1 MVPAHDF
8 GAAAAEAGRIEAELA
23 AARKAATPP
32 PEIGGGFDMQALT
45 DNVAALDDRL
55 SQTSAAAPPPPALE
69 SLPPP
74 PPPPAVSRGP
84 TTITVTVG
92 DVIIQPPAGADPADV
107 AAEVRREMEAIMR
120 EASIEAGLAE
130 HDGVF

>member
-1 MVPAHDF
+1 
-8 GAAAAEAGRIEAELA
+8 
-23 AARKAATPP
+23 
-32 PEIGGGFDMQALT
+32 MQALT
-45 DNVAALDDRL
+45 DNVAALEDRL

-92 DVIIQPPAGADPADV
+92 DVIIQAPAGADPADI
-107 AAEVRREMEAIMR
+107 AAEVRREMAAIMR
-120 EASIEAGLAE
+120 ESAIEAGLAE
-130 HDGVF
+130 HDGAY